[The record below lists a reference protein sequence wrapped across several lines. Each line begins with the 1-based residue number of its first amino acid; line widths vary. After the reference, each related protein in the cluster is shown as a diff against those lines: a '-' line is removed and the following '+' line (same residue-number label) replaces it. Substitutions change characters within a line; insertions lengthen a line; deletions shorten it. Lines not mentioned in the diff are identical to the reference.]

1 MVGGAHMAGFLI
13 GLFIGV
19 LIGYIACAILV
30 ANTEAERRDRDVHRE
45 ESAVRPPL
53 QERR

>member
-1 MVGGAHMAGFLI
+1 MAGFLI
-13 GLFIGV
+13 GLFVGV
-19 LIGYIACAILV
+19 LIGYAACAILV
-30 ANTEAERRDRDVHRE
+30 ANTEAERSMKDIHRE